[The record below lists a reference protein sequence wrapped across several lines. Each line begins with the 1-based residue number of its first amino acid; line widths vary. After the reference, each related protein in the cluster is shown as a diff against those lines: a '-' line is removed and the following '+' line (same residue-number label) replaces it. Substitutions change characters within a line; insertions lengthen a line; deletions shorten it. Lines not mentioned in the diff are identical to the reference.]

1 MRHASGCHLKAPPII
16 SQTPGTDAVKRLDF
30 LGARHCRS
38 HGAQKSRIPLP
49 RASSAASISRHPG
62 SPSHL
67 YSRIP
72 YGWRLVY
79 AQLLELATS
88 ATTSSECP
96 FNFLP
101 FIVWGHNQGHEPDGL
116 VCRQD
121 CQLAYSGDRLRFP
134 SVNSELNE
142 SCIRLRLSALGKSC
156 PPARALIIA
165 LCRRYEAT
173 ILICSLSTGES
184 C

>member
-1 MRHASGCHLKAPPII
+1 MNLMGTFVRTVSWRKQNDSGA
-16 SQTPGTDAVKRLDF
+16 
-30 LGARHCRS
+30 
-38 HGAQKSRIPLP
+38 
-49 RASSAASISRHPG
+49 
-62 SPSHL
+62 
-67 YSRIP
+67 
-72 YGWRLVY
+72 
-79 AQLLELATS
+79 
-88 ATTSSECP
+88 
-96 FNFLP
+96 
-101 FIVWGHNQGHEPDGL
+101 
-116 VCRQD
+116 
-121 CQLAYSGDRLRFP
+121 RLRFP